1 VLAPLGACASLR
13 SLKLA
18 GVQMLDIRTLRAIPG
33 AQLRELDLYG
43 TNAPS
48 ALIRE
53 TAKTWK
59 GCTITMPDGRRWRTP

>member
-1 VLAPLGACASLR
+1 
-13 SLKLA
+13 
-18 GVQMLDIRTLRAIPG
+18 MLDIRTLRAIPG